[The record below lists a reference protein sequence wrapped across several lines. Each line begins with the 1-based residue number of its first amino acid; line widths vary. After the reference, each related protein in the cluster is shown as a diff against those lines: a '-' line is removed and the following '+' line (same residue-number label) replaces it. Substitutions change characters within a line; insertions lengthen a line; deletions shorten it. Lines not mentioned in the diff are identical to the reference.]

1 MEHDPSAADPTPSH
15 LAKVFGLCVVAG
27 AMLAF
32 SVSTSTFSAPVTAA
46 LYGLALPLAAGKALI
61 DVDLEEP
68 PE

>member
-1 MEHDPSAADPTPSH
+1 
-15 LAKVFGLCVVAG
+15 
-27 AMLAF
+27 MLAF